1 MHYRLWNNSTI
12 VVWLQGQKAFNSNSP
27 FPRSQFFFT
36 SSAHPASIV
45 TSAVDQIWYY
55 IRPGYVWLFSY
66 KVTNSTPSLNRIA
79 PREISDIIWSTF
91 LTSLGCGCVELW
103 NNKVCHLTRDTR
115 APKKITP
122 LQTYLAKKKKKRGPV
137 ETDCAMFT
145 GGRGGRNRAL
155 IQPDREDICV
165 WRKLN
170 GLATFFSFFF
180 LHQQYHSAALIKSR
194 AAPVRL

>member
-122 LQTYLAKKKKKRGPV
+122 LQTYLAKKKKKSEILSKQIVQCLQEGEEE
-137 ETDCAMFT
+137 ET
-145 GGRGGRNRAL
+145 
-155 IQPDREDICV
+155 
-165 WRKLN
+165 
-170 GLATFFSFFF
+170 GLWSSQIERTYVFG
-180 LHQQYHSAALIKSR
+180 
-194 AAPVRL
+194 VN